1 MYKIFDPFFT
11 TKEVGKGTGMGLA
24 IVYSIVKQCGGFINV
39 YSEPGFGTTFRIYFP
54 KADCDITS
62 EGKPKASNEKI
73 LTLFKKPN
81 ILFVDDEKEIG
92 EGYLKLLLDKGFN
105 VFYVSDPEE
114 GINAVKNG
122 KFVPELLVSDIVM
135 PKINGIELENIIKQY
150 VPNVKTIFISG
161 YPDEIIKEKGIDT
174 ESMILIRKPFKLEDL
189 ISKIYEI
196 YNIKGDSDDK

>member
-24 IVYSIVKQCGGFINV
+24 TVYSIVKQHGGFINV

-73 LTLFKKPN
+73 ITLFRKPN

-92 EGYLKLLLDKGFN
+92 EGCLKLLLDKGFN
-105 VFYVSDPEE
+105 VLYVNDPEE

-150 VPNVKTIFISG
+150 VPKVKTIFISG
-161 YPDEIIKEKGIDT
+161 YPDEIIREKGIDT

>member
-1 MYKIFDPFFT
+1 
-11 TKEVGKGTGMGLA
+11 MGLA
-24 IVYSIVKQCGGFINV
+24 TVYSIVKQCGGFINV

-161 YPDEIIKEKGIDT
+161 YPDEIIREKGIDT
-174 ESMILIRKPFKLEDL
+174 ESLILIRKPFKLEDL